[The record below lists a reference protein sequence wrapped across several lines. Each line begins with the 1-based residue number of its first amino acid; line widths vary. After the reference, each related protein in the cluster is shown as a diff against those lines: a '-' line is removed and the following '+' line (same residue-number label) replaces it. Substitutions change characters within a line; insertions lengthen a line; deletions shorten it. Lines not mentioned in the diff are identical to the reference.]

1 MQTTNLQMEE
11 SITLDLDNYLNNP
24 LQSDNP
30 GTQTG
35 RTVATSNVPG
45 AMAPSLETIIIK
57 TVVMAIISASIIA
70 TNLINLCVL
79 YKMSQI
85 PRVTRIFLLN
95 LSVSDLLVGIMAC
108 APAACTALLG
118 HWPYGAAW
126 CQIAGVAHGTSVTL
140 SIWSISMVGV
150 DRYIAVTR
158 PFAYTTIVA
167 GKKFNGILVTLWI
180 AAIVTFVSPILT
192 KPDLVYYKYD
202 ITTSMCGMYWEYHI
216 YCIITGIYI
225 PVLSGTILT
234 FTSCIISRSLHDQRT
249 NQGGRRDMRNASTK
263 KTLKILLA
271 ASTVYFIC
279 WGPYVIVVFIEAF
292 GVGELPDWLHFT
304 ATWLANSNSMMN
316 VIIYSLTNRT
326 FRETLQTMLVA
337 PKQSQVVL
345 VMETPP
351 DGRCASSTRS
361 PTEQPMSDI
370 EIDLCSKVDEEQD
383 LKLNGHVNPLL
394 QATIAMSEDSLID
407 GSDDFL

>member
-1 MQTTNLQMEE
+1 MQTTKVGIEK
-11 SITLDLDNYLNNP
+11 SVTLDSYNYLNNT
-24 LQSDNP
+24 LQSEPP
-30 GTQTG
+30 GTQ
-35 RTVATSNVPG
+35 PG
-45 AMAPSLETIIIK
+45 AFNVSDSIEVQLKSAIVK

-118 HWPYGAAW
+118 YWPYGAAW

-167 GKKFNGILVTLWI
+167 GKKFNGILVALWI

-234 FTSCIISRSLHDQRT
+234 FTSCKISRSLREQRQ
-249 NQGGRRDMRNASTK
+249 NQGNRSYLRNSSTRNLSTR

-271 ASTVYFIC
+271 ASTVYFMC
-279 WGPYVIVVFIEAF
+279 WGPYVVVKFMEAF
-292 GVGELPDWLHFT
+292 GVGDQPHWFHFT

-316 VIIYSLTNRT
+316 VIIYSLTNQT
-326 FRETLQTMLVA
+326 FRETLQIMLYT
-337 PKQSQVVL
+337 PKHSRVHL
-345 VMETPP
+345 VMEVPHH
-351 DGRCASSTRS
+351 GRGTES
-361 PTEQPMSDI
+361 PAEQPISDMGL
-370 EIDLCSKVDEEQD
+370 ELCCVVNREQD
-383 LKLNGHVNPLL
+383 HQLNGHVNPVLHE
-394 QATIAMSEDSLID
+394 TIAMSEDGLVD
-407 GSDDFL
+407 KTDNFL